1 MKVSAGGRPRF
12 APELKRRSIAQLRVT
27 EEEAKLLRHVSRRIG
42 IPLAVYVRERALEA
56 AREEI
61 VSCARVGKA
70 VNDGME

>member
-27 EEEAKLLRHVSRRIG
+27 EEEAELLRHVSRRIG

-56 AREEI
+56 ARQEI
-61 VSCARVGKA
+61 VSCARVAK
-70 VNDGME
+70 VVQDGME